1 MYTGCLTKGLW
12 RNRLQ
17 PTLPEARTIP
27 TQVNFRSFAA
37 PGKGRSG
44 VTRRVKRI
52 VIGKALLFARSLS
65 LIGPAENPPALHLRL
80 RSGHLP
86 GFSLRRRWQRR
97 GRQILALH
105 RIHQLAVF
113 GPADRRTIVRS
124 RRRALG

>member
-1 MYTGCLTKGLW
+1 MYPGCLTKGLW

-37 PGKGRSG
+37 PGKGRSR
-44 VTRRVKRI
+44 VPRRVKRI
-52 VIGKALLFARSLS
+52 VIGKALLFAWSLS
-65 LIGPAENPPALHLRL
+65 LIGPAENPAALHLRL
-80 RSGHLP
+80 RGRHLP
-86 GFSLRRRWQRR
+86 GFSLRRWWRR

-105 RIHQLAVF
+105 RIHQFAVF

-124 RRRALG
+124 RGRALR